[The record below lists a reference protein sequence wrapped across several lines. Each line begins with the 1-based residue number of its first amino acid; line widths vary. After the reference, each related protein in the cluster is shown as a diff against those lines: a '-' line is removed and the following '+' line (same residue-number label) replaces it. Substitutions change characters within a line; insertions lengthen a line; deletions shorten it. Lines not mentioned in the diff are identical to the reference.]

1 MQDLINIVGSMSI
14 FFLVLGNSS
23 TVLPFIV
30 TERTVLYRERFA
42 GMYSYPSAQVTVEIP
57 YISLQALLFVT
68 ITYPAINFYWSAYKM
83 IWYSYTLFST
93 LLYFNYLGMMFISL
107 TPTFQVASV
116 LAGFSYTMLNLFAGF
131 IIPEPKIPKWWV
143 WGYWICPTAWS
154 LKALITSQYGDINK
168 EISVFGEPNAIN
180 AFFKSYYGYNHDDLG
195 VIAIVLISFPLVFA
209 SVFGYTIAKLNF
221 QRK

>member
-1 MQDLINIVGSMSI
+1 ML
-14 FFLVLGNSS
+14 FL
-23 TVLPFIV
+23 
-30 TERTVLYRERFA
+30 
-42 GMYSYPSAQVTVEIP
+42 Q
-57 YISLQALLFVT
+57 
-68 ITYPAINFYWSAYKM
+68 
-83 IWYSYTLFST
+83 
-93 LLYFNYLGMMFISL
+93 
-107 TPTFQVASV
+107 
-116 LAGFSYTMLNLFAGF
+116 
-131 IIPEPKIPKWWV
+131 KIPKWWV

-195 VIAIVLISFPLVFA
+195 VTAIVLISFPLVFA

>member
-1 MQDLINIVGSMSI
+1 MKLL
-14 FFLVLGNSS
+14 FLTL
-23 TVLPFIV
+23 
-30 TERTVLYRERFA
+30 
-42 GMYSYPSAQVTVEIP
+42 QVTVEIP

-131 IIPEPKIPKWWV
+131 IIPEPVSPLFFCQVICNTTEYFYLNNMNSDNPILFHAFSTENSKMVGLGLLDLPNSLVPESSDHFTIWRYKQGNISIWRTQCNQCFLQKLLWV
-143 WGYWICPTAWS
+143 
-154 LKALITSQYGDINK
+154 
-168 EISVFGEPNAIN
+168 
-180 AFFKSYYGYNHDDLG
+180 
-195 VIAIVLISFPLVFA
+195 
-209 SVFGYTIAKLNF
+209 
-221 QRK
+221 